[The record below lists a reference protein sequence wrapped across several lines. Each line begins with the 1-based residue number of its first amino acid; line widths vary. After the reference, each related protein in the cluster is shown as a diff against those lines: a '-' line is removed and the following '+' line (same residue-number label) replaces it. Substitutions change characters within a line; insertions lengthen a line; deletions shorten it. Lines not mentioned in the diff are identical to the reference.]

1 MTYTRDLKVL
11 ALPKNLSGTRA
22 LRELHST
29 TDFMQIKLMLHEII
43 INGYTSISIK
53 CNDS

>member
-29 TDFMQIKLMLHEII
+29 TGFIMW
-43 INGYTSISIK
+43 K
-53 CNDS
+53 CTIDLYHNPKQLSCK